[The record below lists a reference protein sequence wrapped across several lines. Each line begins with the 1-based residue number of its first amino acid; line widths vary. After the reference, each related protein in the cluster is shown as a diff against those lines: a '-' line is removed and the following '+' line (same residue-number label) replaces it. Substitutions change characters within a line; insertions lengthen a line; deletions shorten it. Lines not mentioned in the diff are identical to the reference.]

1 MRRLGSGRRWW
12 IIFVAP
18 SLVMLLVF
26 TVAPIGAAAV
36 LSFFQWDLLTS
47 PEFVGFDNFTELA
60 GDGDFRGA
68 LVHTLVFIAGYVPS
82 VMVVGLAMAVLM
94 NRRSRLAGVSR
105 VVFFMPVV
113 SAWVAVALMWR
124 WMLNSRFGVVNW
136 ALGLVG
142 VEGPAWLFEG
152 GWAMVSVIVASVWK
166 DAGFV
171 MILFLAG
178 LTAIPADLREAAFVD
193 GATRWQAFWRVT
205 FPLLTPT
212 VLLVSIIL
220 MINSFQVF
228 EQVWILTEGGP
239 LGSTTVVV
247 EQIVR
252 NAFSFGRMGYAA
264 AMSWVLFA
272 FIFAVT
278 LLQTRLQKRWVHY
291 GA

>member
-1 MRRLGSGRRWW
+1 MNWIGSSRHWW
-12 IIFVAP
+12 IAFVAP

-47 PEFVGFDNFTELA
+47 PDFVGLGNFRELA
-60 GDGDFRGA
+60 GDADFKAA
-68 LVHTLVFIAGYVPS
+68 LVHTLVFIAGYVPV
-82 VMVVGLAMAVLM
+82 VMVVGLALAVM
-94 NRRSRLAGVSR
+94 MSRRSRLAGVSR

-113 SAWVAVALMWR
+113 SAWVAVALMWK

-136 ALGLVG
+136 VLDLIGI
-142 VEGPAWLFEG
+142 EGPAWLFER
-152 GWAMVSVIVASVWK
+152 GWAMVSVITASVWK

-178 LTAIPADLREAAFVD
+178 LAAIPESYRESALVD
-193 GATRWQAFWRVT
+193 GANRWQAFWQVT

-212 VLLVSIIL
+212 VFLVSIIL
-220 MINSFQVF
+220 LINSFQVF

-247 EQIVR
+247 ERIVK

-264 AMSWVLFA
+264 AMSWVLFV

-291 GA
+291 VA

>member
-1 MRRLGSGRRWW
+1 M
-12 IIFVAP
+12 
-18 SLVMLLVF
+18 LVVF
-26 TVAPIGAAAV
+26 TIVPIIAAAV
-36 LSFFQWDLLTS
+36 LSFYEWDLLT
-47 PEFVGFDNFTELA
+47 PPQFIGLDNFAELA
-60 GDGDFRGA
+60 GDDDFHA
-68 LVHTLVFIAGYVPS
+68 AVIHTLTFIIGYVPV
-82 VMVVGLAMAVLM
+82 VMAIGLGLALLL
-94 NRRSRLAGVSR
+94 NRRSQLAGVSR

-136 ALGLVG
+136 ALDLIGID
-142 VEGPAWLFEG
+142 GPAWLYER
-152 GWAMVSVIVASVWK
+152 GWAMVSVIAASVWK

-178 LTAIPADLREAAFVD
+178 LQTISKDYREAAALD
-193 GATRWQAFWRVT
+193 GASAWQGFRRIT
-205 FPLLTPT
+205 FPLLSPA

-220 MINSFQVF
+220 LINSFQVF

-239 LGSTTVVV
+239 LNSTTVVV
-247 EQIVR
+247 ERIVT

-278 LLQTRLQKRWVHY
+278 LLQTRLQNRWVHY
-291 GA
+291 GD